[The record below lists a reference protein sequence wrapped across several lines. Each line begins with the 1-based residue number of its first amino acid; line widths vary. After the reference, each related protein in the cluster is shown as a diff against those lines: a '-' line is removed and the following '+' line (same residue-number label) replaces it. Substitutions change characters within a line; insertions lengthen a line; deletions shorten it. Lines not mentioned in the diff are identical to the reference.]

1 MVHRRKTKK
10 GGVVSA
16 VASLPLGDG
25 LSELPQLIPREQG
38 LLRRGGPCGGPALPP
53 HRLSSLALGFVDG
66 DG

>member
-1 MVHRRKTKK
+1 MLGRKTKK
-10 GGVVSA
+10 ARVVSG

-25 LSELPQLIPREQG
+25 LSELPQLIPREQR
-38 LLRRGGPCGGPALPP
+38 LLRGSGPCGRPALPP